1 MQEQGSR
8 QNAGLSGTAAFA
20 MGCFWGPE
28 ALFGSLPGVLRTVTG
43 YAGGTSPDP
52 DYRRMGDH
60 SETVQLEYDPSVIS
74 YRELLDLFW
83 SSHNPANINGYKDR
97 QYQSIVFWS
106 GREQL
111 EAIREKLSGL
121 ALEGKPVPDTEI
133 AEAAE
138 FWVAEERHQKHA
150 LKRFP
155 DAVSKLDFLFPSRK
169 EWEASTLAARLN
181 GLAKGYTNRQ
191 RILEEIDGWELAE
204 GRKRLYAAAL
214 KEIRW

>member
-1 MQEQGSR
+1 MGNDLHDMKAVDS
-8 QNAGLSGTAAFA
+8 AAFA
-20 MGCFWGPE
+20 MGCFWRPE
-28 ALFGSLPGVLRTVTG
+28 ALFGSLPGVIRTRTG
-43 YAGGTSPDP
+43 YAGGTSLNP
-52 DYRRMGDH
+52 DYRHMGDH
-60 SETVQLEYDPSVIS
+60 SETVQLQYDPSVIS

-83 SSHNPANINGYKDR
+83 SSHNPANINGYKGR

-138 FWVAEERHQKHA
+138 FWVAEERHQKYD

-155 DAVSKLDFLFPSRK
+155 DAVKKLDALFPSRG
-169 EWEASTLAARLN
+169 EMEASTLAARLN
-181 GLAKGYTNRQ
+181 GLAKGCTNRQ
-191 RILEEIDGWELAE
+191 RILEEMAGWELAE
-204 GRKRLYAAAL
+204 ERKRQYAAAL
-214 KEIRW
+214 QEIRW